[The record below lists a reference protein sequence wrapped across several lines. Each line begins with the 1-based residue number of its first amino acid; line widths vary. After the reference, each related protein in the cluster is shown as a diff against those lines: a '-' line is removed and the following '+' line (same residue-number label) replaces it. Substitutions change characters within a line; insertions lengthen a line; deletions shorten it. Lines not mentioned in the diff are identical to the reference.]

1 MNMTVDN
8 GNEESFDK
16 VIDVR
21 GLYCPEPVFRTKI
34 EIEKLG
40 IGSKLKIIADDP
52 ESEEDI
58 TRWAEKTGHNLLS
71 VQKKDNELGNTP
83 LHELSSYSNENIKF
97 YAKLEWYNPFG
108 SVKDRAAYWMVKDA
122 EKKGSLVKDKSII
135 IEPTSGNTGIALAGI
150 ASSMGYK
157 VEIVIPEKVS
167 AETKRILRNLG
178 ATLHETSDDLCPR
191 VGAGTDQSIALAT
204 AIAKPRSDIYY
215 MPNQYENE
223 SNFLAHYESTG
234 PEIWE
239 QSNGQVTHFFTG
251 CGTGGTI
258 TGTGTF
264 LKEKNEN
271 LKVIAIQ
278 AQQNHLLQGL
288 RNFEES
294 SMPNLFKRR
303 EGIVDDWMTATN
315 QDSFNAVKELL
326 EKEGLFVG
334 PSSGSVMSSMLK
346 YSKKIDKGVIVG
358 IFADDGRKFKSLY
371 KEQNVFAENEYV
383 SALEKLPELYIKY

>member
-1 MNMTVDN
+1 MTSII
-8 GNEESFDK
+8 G
-16 VIDVR
+16 
-21 GLYCPEPVFRTKI
+21 PEILRRI
-34 EIEKLG
+34 
-40 IGSKLKIIADDP
+40 
-52 ESEEDI
+52 
-58 TRWAEKTGHNLLS
+58 
-71 VQKKDNELGNTP
+71 GNTP
-83 LHELSSYSNENIKF
+83 LYELSSYSNENIKF

-122 EKKGSLVKDKSII
+122 EKKGLLVKNKSII
-135 IEPTSGNTGIALAGI
+135 IEPTSGNTGIALTGI

-167 AETKRILRNLG
+167 EETKKILRNLG
-178 ATLHETSDDLCPR
+178 ASLHETSDDLCPR

-239 QSNGQVTHFFTG
+239 QTNGKVTHFFTG

-264 LKEKNEN
+264 LKEKNKN
-271 LKVIAIQ
+271 MKVIAIQ

-303 EGIVDDWMTATN
+303 ETIVDQWMTATN
-315 QDSFNAVKELL
+315 QESFDAVKDLL
-326 EKEGLFVG
+326 KKEGLFVG

-346 YSKKIDKGVIVG
+346 FSKEIDKGVIVG

-371 KEQNVFAENEYV
+371 KEQNVLEESDYV
-383 SALEKLPELYIKY
+383 SALEKLPELYIKP

>member
-1 MNMTVDN
+1 MTSII
-8 GNEESFDK
+8 G
-16 VIDVR
+16 
-21 GLYCPEPVFRTKI
+21 PEILQRI
-34 EIEKLG
+34 
-40 IGSKLKIIADDP
+40 
-52 ESEEDI
+52 
-58 TRWAEKTGHNLLS
+58 
-71 VQKKDNELGNTP
+71 GNTP
-83 LHELSSYSNENIKF
+83 LHELTSYSNENIKF

-334 PSSGSVMSSMLK
+334 PSSGSVMSCMLK

-371 KEQNVFAENEYV
+371 KEQNVVAENDYV
-383 SALEKLPELYIKY
+383 TALEKLPELFIKY

>member
-1 MNMTVDN
+1 MTSII
-8 GNEESFDK
+8 G
-16 VIDVR
+16 
-21 GLYCPEPVFRTKI
+21 PEILQRI
-34 EIEKLG
+34 
-40 IGSKLKIIADDP
+40 
-52 ESEEDI
+52 
-58 TRWAEKTGHNLLS
+58 
-71 VQKKDNELGNTP
+71 GNTP

-108 SVKDRAAYWMVKDA
+108 SVKDRAAYWMIKDA

-178 ATLHETSDDLCPR
+178 AILHETSDDLCPR

-303 EGIVDDWMTATN
+303 QGIVDDWMTATN
-315 QDSFNAVKELL
+315 QDSFNAVRELL

-334 PSSGSVMSSMLK
+334 PSSGSVMSCMLK
-346 YSKKIDKGVIVG
+346 YSRKIDKGVIVG

-371 KEQNVFAENEYV
+371 KEQNVVAENDYV

>member
-1 MNMTVDN
+1 MTSII
-8 GNEESFDK
+8 G
-16 VIDVR
+16 
-21 GLYCPEPVFRTKI
+21 PEILQRI
-34 EIEKLG
+34 
-40 IGSKLKIIADDP
+40 
-52 ESEEDI
+52 
-58 TRWAEKTGHNLLS
+58 
-71 VQKKDNELGNTP
+71 GNTP
-83 LHELSSYSNENIKF
+83 LYELTSYSTDNIKF

-108 SVKDRAAYWMVKDA
+108 SVKDRAAYWMIKDA
-122 EKKGSLVKDKSII
+122 EKKGLLVKNKSII
-135 IEPTSGNTGIALAGI
+135 IEPTSGNTGIALTGI

-167 AETKRILRNLG
+167 EETKKILRNLG

-215 MPNQYENE
+215 MPNQYENN
-223 SNFLAHYESTG
+223 SNFSAHYESTG

-239 QSNGQVTHFFTG
+239 QTNAKVTHFFTG

-264 LKEKNEN
+264 LKEKNKN
-271 LKVIAIQ
+271 LKVVAIQ
-278 AQQNHLLQGL
+278 AQQNHLLKGL

-303 EGIVDDWMTATN
+303 ETGVDLWMTATN
-315 QDSFNAVKELL
+315 QDSFDAVKDLL
-326 EKEGLFVG
+326 HKEGLFVG

-346 YSKKIDKGVIVG
+346 FSKEIDKGVIVG

-371 KEQNVFAENEYV
+371 KEQNVLAESDYA
-383 SALEKLPELYIKY
+383 SALGKLPELYIKS

>member
-1 MNMTVDN
+1 MTSII
-8 GNEESFDK
+8 G
-16 VIDVR
+16 
-21 GLYCPEPVFRTKI
+21 PEILQRI
-34 EIEKLG
+34 
-40 IGSKLKIIADDP
+40 
-52 ESEEDI
+52 
-58 TRWAEKTGHNLLS
+58 
-71 VQKKDNELGNTP
+71 GNTP
-83 LHELSSYSNENIKF
+83 LYELSSYSSENIKF

-108 SVKDRAAYWMVKDA
+108 SVKDRAAYWMIKDA

-150 ASSMGYK
+150 AASMGYK

-334 PSSGSVMSSMLK
+334 PSSGSVMSCMLK

-371 KEQNVFAENEYV
+371 KEQNVVTENDYV

>member
-1 MNMTVDN
+1 MTSII
-8 GNEESFDK
+8 G
-16 VIDVR
+16 
-21 GLYCPEPVFRTKI
+21 PEILQRI
-34 EIEKLG
+34 
-40 IGSKLKIIADDP
+40 
-52 ESEEDI
+52 
-58 TRWAEKTGHNLLS
+58 
-71 VQKKDNELGNTP
+71 GNTP
-83 LHELSSYSNENIKF
+83 LYELSSYSSENIKF

-108 SVKDRAAYWMVKDA
+108 SVKDRAAYWMIKDA

-150 ASSMGYK
+150 AASMGYK
-157 VEIVIPEKVS
+157 VEIVIPDKVS

-315 QDSFNAVKELL
+315 QDSFNAVKKLL

-334 PSSGSVMSSMLK
+334 PSSGSVMSCMLK

-371 KEQNVFAENEYV
+371 KEQNVVTENDYV

>member
-1 MNMTVDN
+1 MKSII
-8 GNEESFDK
+8 G
-16 VIDVR
+16 
-21 GLYCPEPVFRTKI
+21 PEILQRI
-34 EIEKLG
+34 
-40 IGSKLKIIADDP
+40 
-52 ESEEDI
+52 
-58 TRWAEKTGHNLLS
+58 
-71 VQKKDNELGNTP
+71 GNTP
-83 LHELSSYSNENIKF
+83 LYELSSYSNENIKF

-122 EKKGSLVKDKSII
+122 EKRGFLVKNKSII
-135 IEPTSGNTGIALAGI
+135 IEPTSGNTGIALTGI

-167 AETKRILRNLG
+167 EETKKILRNLG
-178 ATLHETSDDLCPR
+178 ASLHETSDDLCPR

-239 QSNGQVTHFFTG
+239 QTNGKVTHFFTG

-264 LKEKNEN
+264 LKEKNKN
-271 LKVIAIQ
+271 IKVIAIQ

-303 EGIVDDWMTATN
+303 ETIVDQWMTATN
-315 QDSFNAVKELL
+315 QESFDTVKDLL
-326 EKEGLFVG
+326 KKEGLFVG

-346 YSKKIDKGVIVG
+346 FSKEIDKGVIVG
-358 IFADDGRKFKSLY
+358 IFADDGRKFRSLY
-371 KEQNVFAENEYV
+371 KEQNVLSESDYV
-383 SALEKLPELYIKY
+383 SALEKLPELYIKS

>member
-1 MNMTVDN
+1 MTSII
-8 GNEESFDK
+8 G
-16 VIDVR
+16 
-21 GLYCPEPVFRTKI
+21 PEI
-34 EIEKLG
+34 
-40 IGSKLKIIADDP
+40 
-52 ESEEDI
+52 
-58 TRWAEKTGHNLLS
+58 
-71 VQKKDNELGNTP
+71 VQRIGNTP
-83 LHELSSYSNENIKF
+83 LYELSNSNENIKF

-108 SVKDRAAYWMVKDA
+108 SVKDRAAYWMIKDA
-122 EKKGSLVKDKSII
+122 EKKGSLVKNKSII

-167 AETKRILRNLG
+167 EETKGILRNLG
-178 ATLHETSDDLCPR
+178 AVLHETSDDLCPR

-204 AIAKPRSDIYY
+204 AIAKPRSDVYY
-215 MPNQYENE
+215 MPNQYEND

-239 QSNGQVTHFFTG
+239 QTNGRVTHFFTG

-264 LKEKNEN
+264 LKEKNKDI
-271 LKVIAIQ
+271 KVIAIQ

-303 EGIVDDWMTATN
+303 EAIVDQWMTATN
-315 QDSFNAVKELL
+315 KESFNEVKHLL
-326 EKEGLFVG
+326 RKEGLFVG

-346 YSKKIDKGVIVG
+346 FSKEIDKGVIVG
-358 IFADDGRKFKSLY
+358 IFADDGRKFRSLY
-371 KEQNVFAENEYV
+371 KEQNVLVESDYV
-383 SALEKLPELYIKY
+383 TALEKLPELYIKS

>member
-1 MNMTVDN
+1 MTSII
-8 GNEESFDK
+8 G
-16 VIDVR
+16 
-21 GLYCPEPVFRTKI
+21 PEILQRI
-34 EIEKLG
+34 
-40 IGSKLKIIADDP
+40 
-52 ESEEDI
+52 
-58 TRWAEKTGHNLLS
+58 
-71 VQKKDNELGNTP
+71 GNTP
-83 LHELSSYSNENIKF
+83 LYELSSYSNENIKF

-122 EKKGSLVKDKSII
+122 EKKGLLVKNKSII
-135 IEPTSGNTGIALAGI
+135 IEPTSGNTGIALTGI

-167 AETKRILRNLG
+167 EETKKILRNLG
-178 ATLHETSDDLCPR
+178 ASLHETSDDLCPR

-239 QSNGQVTHFFTG
+239 QTNGKVTHFFTG

-264 LKEKNEN
+264 LKEKNKN
-271 LKVIAIQ
+271 MKVIAIQ

-303 EGIVDDWMTATN
+303 EAIVDQWMTATN
-315 QDSFNAVKELL
+315 QESFDMVKDLL
-326 EKEGLFVG
+326 KKEDLFIG

-346 YSKKIDKGVIVG
+346 FSKEIDKGVIVG

-371 KEQNVFAENEYV
+371 KEQNVLEESDYV
-383 SALEKLPELYIKY
+383 SALEKLPELYIKP

>member
-1 MNMTVDN
+1 MTSII
-8 GNEESFDK
+8 G
-16 VIDVR
+16 
-21 GLYCPEPVFRTKI
+21 PEILQRI
-34 EIEKLG
+34 
-40 IGSKLKIIADDP
+40 
-52 ESEEDI
+52 
-58 TRWAEKTGHNLLS
+58 
-71 VQKKDNELGNTP
+71 GNTP
-83 LHELSSYSNENIKF
+83 LYELSSYSNENTKF

-122 EKKGSLVKDKSII
+122 EKKGLLVKNKSII
-135 IEPTSGNTGIALAGI
+135 IEPTSGNTGIALTGI

-167 AETKRILRNLG
+167 EETKKILRSLG
-178 ATLHETSDDLCPR
+178 ASLHETSDDLCPR

-239 QSNGQVTHFFTG
+239 QTNGKVTHFFTG

-264 LKEKNEN
+264 LKEKNKN
-271 LKVIAIQ
+271 VKVIAIQ

-294 SMPNLFKRR
+294 SMPDLFKRR
-303 EGIVDDWMTATN
+303 ETIVDQWMTATN
-315 QDSFNAVKELL
+315 QESFDAVKDLL
-326 EKEGLFVG
+326 KKEGLFVG

-346 YSKKIDKGVIVG
+346 FSKEIDKGVIVG

-371 KEQNVFAENEYV
+371 KEQKVLAESDYV
-383 SALEKLPELYIKY
+383 SALEKLPELYIKS

>member
-1 MNMTVDN
+1 MTSII
-8 GNEESFDK
+8 G
-16 VIDVR
+16 
-21 GLYCPEPVFRTKI
+21 PEIVQR
-34 EIEKLG
+34 
-40 IGSKLKIIADDP
+40 IGK
-52 ESEEDI
+52 
-58 TRWAEKTGHNLLS
+58 
-71 VQKKDNELGNTP
+71 TP
-83 LHELSSYSNENIKF
+83 LYELSSYSNENIKF
-97 YAKLEWYNPFG
+97 YAKLEWHNPFG
-108 SVKDRAAYWMVKDA
+108 SVKDRAAYWMIKDA
-122 EKKGSLVKDKSII
+122 EKKGSLVKNKSII

-167 AETKRILRNLG
+167 EETKGILRNLG
-178 ATLHETSDDLCPR
+178 AVLHETSDDLCPR

-204 AIAKPRSDIYY
+204 AIAKPRSDVYY
-215 MPNQYENE
+215 MPNQYEND

-239 QSNGQVTHFFTG
+239 QTNGKVTHFFTG

-264 LKEKNEN
+264 LKEKNKDI
-271 LKVIAIQ
+271 KVIAIQ

-303 EGIVDDWMTATN
+303 EAIVDQWMTATN
-315 QDSFNAVKELL
+315 KESFNEVKHLL
-326 EKEGLFVG
+326 RKEGLFVG

-346 YSKKIDKGVIVG
+346 FSKEIDKGIIVG
-358 IFADDGRKFKSLY
+358 IFADDGRKFRSLY
-371 KEQNVFAENEYV
+371 KEQNVLVESDYV
-383 SALEKLPELYIKY
+383 TALEKLPELYIKS

>member
-1 MNMTVDN
+1 MTSII
-8 GNEESFDK
+8 G
-16 VIDVR
+16 
-21 GLYCPEPVFRTKI
+21 PEILQRI
-34 EIEKLG
+34 
-40 IGSKLKIIADDP
+40 
-52 ESEEDI
+52 
-58 TRWAEKTGHNLLS
+58 
-71 VQKKDNELGNTP
+71 GNTP
-83 LHELSSYSNENIKF
+83 LRELTSYSTENIKF

-150 ASSMGYK
+150 AASMGYK

-167 AETKRILRNLG
+167 AETKKILRNLG

-239 QSNGQVTHFFTG
+239 QTNEQVTHFFTG

-303 EGIVDDWMTATN
+303 EDIVDDWMTATN
-315 QDSFNAVKELL
+315 QDSFNSVKELL
-326 EKEGLFVG
+326 EKERLFVG
-334 PSSGSVMSSMLK
+334 PSSGSVMSCMLE

-371 KEQNVFAENEYV
+371 KEQNVVAENDYV
-383 SALEKLPELYIKY
+383 TALEKLPESYIKY

>member
-1 MNMTVDN
+1 MTSII
-8 GNEESFDK
+8 G
-16 VIDVR
+16 
-21 GLYCPEPVFRTKI
+21 PEILQRI
-34 EIEKLG
+34 
-40 IGSKLKIIADDP
+40 
-52 ESEEDI
+52 
-58 TRWAEKTGHNLLS
+58 
-71 VQKKDNELGNTP
+71 GNTP
-83 LHELSSYSNENIKF
+83 LYELSSYSNENIKF

-122 EKKGSLVKDKSII
+122 EKKGLLVKNKSII
-135 IEPTSGNTGIALAGI
+135 IEPTSGNTGIALTGI

-167 AETKRILRNLG
+167 EETKKILRNLG
-178 ATLHETSDDLCPR
+178 ASLHETSDDLCPR

-239 QSNGQVTHFFTG
+239 QTNGKVTHFFTG

-264 LKEKNEN
+264 LKEKNKN
-271 LKVIAIQ
+271 MKVIAIQ

-303 EGIVDDWMTATN
+303 ETIVDQWMTATN
-315 QDSFNAVKELL
+315 QESFDAVKDLL
-326 EKEGLFVG
+326 KNEGLFVG

-346 YSKKIDKGVIVG
+346 FSKQIDNGVIVG

-371 KEQNVFAENEYV
+371 KEQNVLTESDYV
-383 SALEKLPELYIKY
+383 SALEKLPELYIKA

>member
-1 MNMTVDN
+1 MTSII
-8 GNEESFDK
+8 G
-16 VIDVR
+16 
-21 GLYCPEPVFRTKI
+21 PEILQRI
-34 EIEKLG
+34 
-40 IGSKLKIIADDP
+40 
-52 ESEEDI
+52 
-58 TRWAEKTGHNLLS
+58 
-71 VQKKDNELGNTP
+71 GNTP
-83 LHELSSYSNENIKF
+83 LYELSSYSNENIKF

-108 SVKDRAAYWMVKDA
+108 SVKDRAAYWMIKDA
-122 EKKGSLVKDKSII
+122 EKKRLLVKNKSII
-135 IEPTSGNTGIALAGI
+135 IEPTSGNTGIALTGI

-167 AETKRILRNLG
+167 EETKGILRNLG
-178 ATLHETSDDLCPR
+178 AVLHETSDDLCPR

-204 AIAKPRSDIYY
+204 AIAKPRSDVYY
-215 MPNQYENE
+215 MPNQYEND

-239 QSNGQVTHFFTG
+239 QTNGKVTHFFTG

-264 LKEKNEN
+264 LKEKNKDI
-271 LKVIAIQ
+271 KVIAIQ

-303 EGIVDDWMTATN
+303 EAIVDQWMTATN
-315 QDSFNAVKELL
+315 QESFSAVKHLL
-326 EKEGLFVG
+326 RKEGLFVG

-346 YSKKIDKGVIVG
+346 FSKEIDKGIIVG
-358 IFADDGRKFKSLY
+358 IFADDGRKFRSLY
-371 KEQNVFAENEYV
+371 KEQNVLVETDYV
-383 SALEKLPELYIKY
+383 TALEKLPELYIKS

>member
-1 MNMTVDN
+1 MTSII
-8 GNEESFDK
+8 G
-16 VIDVR
+16 
-21 GLYCPEPVFRTKI
+21 PEI
-34 EIEKLG
+34 
-40 IGSKLKIIADDP
+40 
-52 ESEEDI
+52 
-58 TRWAEKTGHNLLS
+58 
-71 VQKKDNELGNTP
+71 VQRIVNTP
-83 LHELSSYSNENIKF
+83 LYELSSYSNENIKF
-97 YAKLEWYNPFG
+97 YAKLEWHNPFG
-108 SVKDRAAYWMVKDA
+108 SVKDRAAYWMIKDA
-122 EKKGSLVKDKSII
+122 EKKGSLVKNKSII

-167 AETKRILRNLG
+167 EETKGILRNLG
-178 ATLHETSDDLCPR
+178 AVLHETSDDLCPR

-204 AIAKPRSDIYY
+204 AIAKPRSDVYY
-215 MPNQYENE
+215 MPNQYEND

-239 QSNGQVTHFFTG
+239 QTNGKVTHFFTG

-264 LKEKNEN
+264 LKEKNKDI
-271 LKVIAIQ
+271 KVIAIQ

-303 EGIVDDWMTATN
+303 EAIVDKWMTATN
-315 QDSFNAVKELL
+315 KESFNEVKHLL
-326 EKEGLFVG
+326 RKEGLFVG

-346 YSKKIDKGVIVG
+346 FSKEIDKGVIVG
-358 IFADDGRKFKSLY
+358 IFADDGRKFRSLY
-371 KEQNVFAENEYV
+371 KEQNVLVESYYV
-383 SALEKLPELYIKY
+383 TALGKLPELYIKF